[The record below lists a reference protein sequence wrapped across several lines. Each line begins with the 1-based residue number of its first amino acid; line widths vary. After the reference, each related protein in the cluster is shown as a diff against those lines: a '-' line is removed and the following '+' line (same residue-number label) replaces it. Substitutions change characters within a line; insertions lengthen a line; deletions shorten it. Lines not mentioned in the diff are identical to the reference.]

1 MVHVMF
7 STGSFVRVP
16 EIHHAKVGSTQR
28 SNIDIRQ
35 SQVGT
40 PEDNPNPGSANLLT
54 VPLHSA
60 MLGIDNRSLSPAWSI
75 HRENS
80 H

>member
-1 MVHVMF
+1 MAHVMF

-16 EIHHAKVGSTQR
+16 EIHHVKVGSTQQHGF
-28 SNIDIRQ
+28 RQ

-40 PEDNPNPGSANLLT
+40 PDDNQNPGSANLPT

-60 MLGIDNRSLSPAWSI
+60 MLGIDDRPLSPAWSI